1 MKCPKCYN
9 ELKINPYITPPSIQ
23 WCDDHKFVAII
34 PEQEFFAYKLN
45 KDWEE
50 KK

>member
-1 MKCPKCYN
+1 MKCPKCSN
-9 ELKINPYITPPSIQ
+9 ELKLNPYITPASIQ

-45 KDWEE
+45 KAWEE